1 MFKGITGGRHV
12 VVSNGSPMAPYIPSG
27 TQSAGMLRYNPSNS
41 NIEVYDGSI
50 WKELTASYASVDLNY
65 EAQHAID
72 WASRKMKE
80 EEEYKM
86 LAEKHIAVKLALD
99 NLERAKQ
106 QLDATIILSKEH
118 EKTTS

>member
-1 MFKGITGGRHV
+1 
-12 VVSNGSPMAPYIPSG
+12 
-27 TQSAGMLRYNPSNS
+27 MLRYNPNNS

-50 WKELTASYASVDLNY
+50 WRELTASYASVDLNY
-65 EAQHAID
+65 DAQNAID
-72 WASRKMKE
+72 WVSRKMKE
-80 EEEYKM
+80 EAEYNM
-86 LAEKHIAVKLALD
+86 LAEKHVAVKLALD

>member
-1 MFKGITGGRHV
+1 
-12 VVSNGSPMAPYIPSG
+12 MAPYIPPG
-27 TQSAGMLRYNPSNS
+27 NQSSGMLRYNPSNC

-50 WKELTASYASVDLNY
+50 WRELTASYASVDLNY
-65 EAQHAID
+65 EAQNAID
-72 WASRKMKE
+72 WAHRKLKE

-86 LAEKHIAVKLALD
+86 LSEKHIAVKLALD